1 MDIKAP
7 KLISKS
13 PAERMFVMVSEAS
26 MHMLS
31 KKDLSSEEM
40 DTLRICRTV
49 VVTANGKVQ
58 TNEQA
63 QIYVHDLD
71 SFYSMTRQQFH
82 RLENSPQNTDILM
95 SGSAVNSHN

>member
-1 MDIKAP
+1 
-7 KLISKS
+7 
-13 PAERMFVMVSEAS
+13 

-40 DTLRICRTV
+40 DTLRRCRTPIV

-71 SFYSMTRQQFH
+71 SFYSMTRQQFD

-95 SGSAVNSHN
+95 NGPAVNSHN